1 MVVGVCLI
9 ELYIPQSRSLKE
21 KRMVVKGL
29 KDSIRSRF
37 NVVVAEVDFHDLWQ
51 KSKLGIASIG
61 VKQALIDK
69 CFSSILDFIEER
81 GVAEIIDTEIEFY
94 R

>member
-9 ELYIPQSRSLKE
+9 DLFIPQSRSLKQ

-37 NVVVAEVDFHDLWQ
+37 NVAVAEVDYNDLWQ
-51 KSKLGIASIG
+51 KAKLGIAGIG
-61 VKQALIDK
+61 AKQALLDK
-69 CFSSILDFIEER
+69 CFSSILDLIEER